1 MDLED
6 YAEFCYDQTGSVAL
20 RIVPYFQGYKMLLT
34 QANIDISLP
43 EYLSLG
49 IFTTGLISASVFSI
63 SGIILF
69 LNSGITGLFVAFFMT
84 LFTSIISTSALYFYP
99 KTMVSSR
106 SSIIRDMM
114 PFATMYLST
123 LAGTGNSVS
132 EIFTKLADVEEYD
145 EIAIEAGKISRD
157 IETLGMDVSEALER
171 GADRTPSEDLEDL
184 LRGLEHVI
192 TTGGSSREFLNQR
205 SDALM
210 DDYQRRIEKFADQ
223 LGLLVEMYITVV
235 IVGSI
240 IFTAMSA
247 IMSTLGFDAT
257 LIVAIQV
264 ILVFLG
270 LPIITGMFIIFIKG
284 YIARRCYVVVN
295 FLQGA

>member
-1 MDLED
+1 
-6 YAEFCYDQTGSVAL
+6 
-20 RIVPYFQGYKMLLT
+20 
-34 QANIDISLP
+34 
-43 EYLSLG
+43 
-49 IFTTGLISASVFSI
+49 
-63 SGIILF
+63 
-69 LNSGITGLFVAFFMT
+69 
-84 LFTSIISTSALYFYP
+84 
-99 KTMVSSR
+99 
-106 SSIIRDMM
+106 MM

-145 EIAIEAGKISRD
+145 EIATEAEKISRD

-171 GADRTPSEDLEDL
+171 GADRTPSEDFEDL

-192 TTGGSSREFLNQR
+192 TTGGSVREFLNQR

-247 IMSTLGFDAT
+247 IMSSFTGLDPT
-257 LIVAIQV
+257 IIVAIQV
-264 ILVFLG
+264 ILVFFG
-270 LPIITGMFIIFIKG
+270 LPVITGMFIIFIKG
-284 YIARRCYVVVN
+284 ISPGGVM
-295 FLQGA
+295 

>member
-20 RIVPYFQGYKMLLT
+20 KIVPYAQGFKMILN

-43 EYLSLG
+43 EYIAMTFFTTGMTALTVFSMFGMIFFLGSGISG
-49 IFTTGLISASVFSI
+49 IFTAFFISLFVSIITAAMFYFWPKTVISSRASV
-63 SGIILF
+63 
-69 LNSGITGLFVAFFMT
+69 
-84 LFTSIISTSALYFYP
+84 
-99 KTMVSSR
+99 
-106 SSIIRDMM
+106 IRDMM

-123 LAGTGNSVS
+123 LAGTGSSVS
-132 EIFTKLADVEEYD
+132 EIFGQLAEVDEYD
-145 EIAIEAGKISRD
+145 EVAEEASKISRD

-171 GADRTPSEDLEDL
+171 GAERTPSEDFEDL

-192 TTGGSSREFLNQR
+192 TTGGSVRDFLQQR

-210 DDYQRRIEKFADQ
+210 DDYERRIEKFADQ
-223 LGLLVEMYITVV
+223 LGLLVEMYITIV

-247 IMSTLGFDAT
+247 IMSSFTGFDPT
-257 LIVAIQV
+257 LIVALQV
-264 ILVFLG
+264 VLVFLG

-284 YIARRCYVVVN
+284 IAP
-295 FLQGA
+295 GGIM

>member
-1 MDLED
+1 MDFKN

-20 RIVPYFQGYKMLLT
+20 RIVPYFQDYKMLLT

-43 EYLSLG
+43 EYLSIG
-49 IFTTGLISASVFSI
+49 IFTTGILSTTVFGISSLIF
-63 SGIILF
+63 F
-69 LNSGITGLFVAFFMT
+69 LNSGIMGLLMALFITLLVA
-84 LFTSIISTSALYFYP
+84 LISTSALYFYP
-99 KTMVSSR
+99 KALASSR
-106 SSIIRDMM
+106 ASVIRDMM

-145 EIAIEAGKISRD
+145 EIATEAEKISRD

-171 GADRTPSEDLEDL
+171 GADRTPSEDFEDL

-192 TTGGSSREFLNQR
+192 TTGGSVREFLNQR

-223 LGLLVEMYITVV
+223 LGLLVEMYITIV

-247 IMSTLGFDAT
+247 IMSSFTGFDPT
-257 LIVAIQV
+257 IIVAIQV

-284 YIARRCYVVVN
+284 ISPGGVM
-295 FLQGA
+295 

>member
-20 RIVPYFQGYKMLLT
+20 RIVPYFQDYKMLLT

-49 IFTTGLISASVFSI
+49 IFTTGLISAFVFSI
-63 SGIILF
+63 FGLIFFLSSGL
-69 LNSGITGLFVAFFMT
+69 TGLLTAFFIT
-84 LFTSIISTSALYFYP
+84 LFISIISASLLYFYP
-99 KTMVSSR
+99 KTLVSSR
-106 SSIIRDMM
+106 ATVIRDMM

-145 EIAIEAGKISRD
+145 EVATEAEKISRD

-192 TTGGSSREFLNQR
+192 TTGGSVREFLNQR

-247 IMSTLGFDAT
+247 IMSSFTGFDPT
-257 LIVAIQV
+257 IIVAIQV

-284 YIARRCYVVVN
+284 ISPGGVM
-295 FLQGA
+295 

>member
-20 RIVPYFQGYKMLLT
+20 RIVPYFQDYKMLLT

-49 IFTTGLISASVFSI
+49 IFTTGLISAFVFSTFGLI
-63 SGIILF
+63 FF
-69 LNSGITGLFVAFFMT
+69 LNSGLTGLLLAFFIT
-84 LFTSIISTSALYFYP
+84 LFISIVSVSLLYFYP
-99 KTMVSSR
+99 KTLVSNR

-145 EIAIEAGKISRD
+145 EIATEAEKISRD

-171 GADRTPSEDLEDL
+171 GAERTPSEDFEDL

-192 TTGGSSREFLNQR
+192 TTGGSTNDFLEQR
-205 SDALM
+205 SMKLM
-210 DDYQRRIEKFADQ
+210 DDYERRIEEFADQ
-223 LGLLVEMYITVV
+223 LGLLVEMYITIV

-247 IMSTLGFDAT
+247 IMSSFAPSISTT
-257 LIVAIQV
+257 VVVAIQV
-264 ILVFLG
+264 VLIFLG
-270 LPIITGMFIIFIKG
+270 LPIVTGMFILFIKG
-284 YIARRCYVVVN
+284 ISPGGVM
-295 FLQGA
+295 

>member
-20 RIVPYFQGYKMLLT
+20 KIVPYAQGFKMILN

-43 EYLSLG
+43 EYISMAFFSTGMAALTFFSMFG
-49 IFTTGLISASVFSI
+49 MIFFLE
-63 SGIILF
+63 SGVA
-69 LNSGITGLFVAFFMT
+69 GLFTAFFIA
-84 LFTSIISTSALYFYP
+84 LFVSIISLSLFYFYP
-99 KTMVSSR
+99 KTVISNR
-106 SSIIRDMM
+106 ATVIRDMM

-123 LAGTGNSVS
+123 LAGTGSSVS
-132 EIFTKLADVEEYD
+132 EIFGELAEVDEYGEVAEE
-145 EIAIEAGKISRD
+145 ASKISRD

-171 GADRTPSEDLEDL
+171 GAARTPSEDFEDL

-192 TTGGSSREFLNQR
+192 TTGGSVRDFLQQR

-210 DDYQRRIEKFADQ
+210 DDYERRIEKFADQ
-223 LGLLVEMYITVV
+223 LGLLVEMYITIV

-247 IMSTLGFDAT
+247 IMSSFTGFDPA
-257 LIVAIQV
+257 LIVAVQV

-284 YIARRCYVVVN
+284 IAP
-295 FLQGA
+295 GGIM

>member
-20 RIVPYFQGYKMLLT
+20 RIVPYFQDYKMLLT

-49 IFTTGLISASVFSI
+49 IFTTGLISAFVFSI
-63 SGIILF
+63 FGLIFFLSSGL
-69 LNSGITGLFVAFFMT
+69 TGLFTAFFIT
-84 LFTSIISTSALYFYP
+84 LFISIISASLLYFYP
-99 KTMVSSR
+99 KTLVSSR
-106 SSIIRDMM
+106 ASVIRDMM

-145 EIAIEAGKISRD
+145 EVATEAEKISRD

-192 TTGGSSREFLNQR
+192 TTGGSVREFLNQR

-247 IMSTLGFDAT
+247 IMSSFTGFDPT
-257 LIVAIQV
+257 IIVAIQV

-284 YIARRCYVVVN
+284 ISPGGVM
-295 FLQGA
+295 

>member
-20 RIVPYFQGYKMLLT
+20 RIVPYFQDYKMLLT

-49 IFTTGLISASVFSI
+49 IFTTGLISTFVFSI
-63 SGIILF
+63 FGLIFFLSSGFTGIL
-69 LNSGITGLFVAFFMT
+69 TAFFIT
-84 LFTSIISTSALYFYP
+84 VFISIISASLLYIYP
-99 KTMVSSR
+99 KTLVSSR
-106 SSIIRDMM
+106 ASVIRDMM

-132 EIFTKLADVEEYD
+132 EIFTKLANVEEYD
-145 EIAIEAGKISRD
+145 EIATEAEKISRD

-171 GADRTPSEDLEDL
+171 GADRTPSEDFEDL

-192 TTGGSSREFLNQR
+192 TTGGSVREFLNQR

-223 LGLLVEMYITVV
+223 LGLLVEMYITIV

-247 IMSTLGFDAT
+247 IMSSFTGLDPT
-257 LIVAIQV
+257 IIVAIQV
-264 ILVFLG
+264 ILVFFG
-270 LPIITGMFIIFIKG
+270 LPVITGMFIIFIKG
-284 YIARRCYVVVN
+284 ISPGGVM
-295 FLQGA
+295 

>member
-1 MDLED
+1 
-6 YAEFCYDQTGSVAL
+6 
-20 RIVPYFQGYKMLLT
+20 
-34 QANIDISLP
+34 
-43 EYLSLG
+43 
-49 IFTTGLISASVFSI
+49 
-63 SGIILF
+63 
-69 LNSGITGLFVAFFMT
+69 
-84 LFTSIISTSALYFYP
+84 
-99 KTMVSSR
+99 
-106 SSIIRDMM
+106 
-114 PFATMYLST
+114 MYLST

>member
-1 MDLED
+1 MNLKD

-20 RIVPYFQGYKMLLT
+20 RIVPYFQDYKMLLT

-49 IFTTGLISASVFSI
+49 IFTTGLVSASVFSI
-63 SGIILF
+63 FGLILF
-69 LNSGITGLFVAFFMT
+69 LSSGLTGLFTAFFVT
-84 LFTSIISTSALYFYP
+84 LFISIVSASLLYIYP
-99 KTMVSSR
+99 KTLVSSR
-106 SSIIRDMM
+106 ASVIRDMM

-123 LAGTGNSVS
+123 LAGTGNSIS

-145 EIAIEAGKISRD
+145 EIATEAGKISRD

-171 GADRTPSEDLEDL
+171 GAERTPSEDFEDL

-192 TTGGSSREFLNQR
+192 TTGGSIREFLNQR
-205 SDALM
+205 SESLM
-210 DDYQRRIEKFADQ
+210 DDYERRIEKFADQ
-223 LGLLVEMYITVV
+223 LGLLVEMYITIV

-247 IMSTLGFDAT
+247 IMSSFTGFDPT
-257 LIVAIQV
+257 IIVAIQV

-284 YIARRCYVVVN
+284 ISPGGVM
-295 FLQGA
+295 